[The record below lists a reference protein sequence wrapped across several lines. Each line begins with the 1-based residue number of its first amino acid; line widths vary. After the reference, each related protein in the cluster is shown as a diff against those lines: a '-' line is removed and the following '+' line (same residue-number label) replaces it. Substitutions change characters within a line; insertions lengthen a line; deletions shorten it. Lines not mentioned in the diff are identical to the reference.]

1 MLRSLVVVLLLA
13 ASVGGAQTRFD
24 RWALVLDDPPAIEQA
39 AKAAGPAR
47 RAAAADEAVRIRAA
61 QQQLRD
67 VLRDRG
73 VAVLGATQWILNAVY
88 VRAPRQEALALAK
101 LPGVARVVRMLP
113 VKLAMDRAL
122 ELVFAQQAWNVVGGM
137 GQAGAGVKIGILDT
151 GIDHTHPAFQ
161 DSSLT
166 PPPGFPKGETA
177 YTNNK
182 IIVARSYV
190 DMLVWADRPDLSR
203 PDDTTPRDRVGH
215 GTAVAMVAA
224 GGRTTGP
231 AATVSGV
238 APRAFL
244 GNYKIFGS
252 PGVNDVTFDDV
263 IARALEDAVIDGMDI
278 AVLPVGRGAEW
289 APGDRGAACQ
299 KPGQEACDLRTAAV
313 ENAIASGLAVVVP
326 AGNDGDLSGTGSK
339 FPALNSINTPG
350 TAPSAITVGATTN
363 SHLFYNSVKVTGSDV
378 PANLQSIPALFGDG
392 PRPSGPVIA
401 PLKDVAQAEPP
412 ANAKAC
418 SPVGAGTL
426 TGAIAIVDRGD
437 CAFATKVNNI
447 QKGGAV
453 GVIVVETGSDF
464 IFPMIGLVG
473 TAIPAVMIGKT
484 DGENLRN
491 FLAGHPGRQASLDPR
506 LEPRDV
512 IAGDIAYFSS
522 RGPSIGGN
530 LIKPEVAAAGID
542 LYMATQDYDPNSDMW
557 DSSRFTAAR
566 GTSFA
571 APMVAGTAALALQQ
585 RPDLTPAQLKSAVV
599 NTATPRSQLAD
610 FDQNGTQVP
619 VSVTAA
625 GAGLVNAENAAKTTV
640 TVTPATVSLGAVTGD
655 LPVRALTVTNHGP
668 DAVALTLSVQPPDP
682 RLTLS
687 ATALNLAPGASA
699 QVTVTLAGVPPP
711 GRYEGDIVITGGPVD
726 LRVPFLYLRSDGV
739 PHNLVPLSGIDFVG
753 NVNEWVDGRNFN
765 LNVKIVDRYG
775 VPVPDVPVLFRA
787 TIGGGVIEEA
797 TPATD
802 ALGIAAATAT
812 IGPTPGEQEFSVEI
826 DGQPE
831 TRIFFRGR
839 AKLRPAINTNGIVN
853 AADGSIGNGLAPGS
867 YISIFG
873 ANLSDASRV
882 FNTPYLPLSLA
893 GVSVSFDRV
902 DARGSYPGRLHFVSG
917 NQINV
922 QIPWEVQGRN
932 SVLVK
937 VSTGP
942 LTESA
947 LYTLPL
953 NKYSPAFFEIPD
965 LGGTGRQLVAALDEA
980 YQVVS
985 STNPVQRGRV
995 VQLFANGLGPV
1006 TNTPP
1011 SGEVSPA
1018 NPLSETTE
1026 TPVVTIGGQNAPVQ
1040 FSGLAPGNVGLY
1052 QVNVVVPEGLSAG
1065 LHEVVLTI
1073 GGIDAKPVLLYVK
1086 E

>member
-1 MLRSLVVVLLLA
+1 MLRRLIAVLLLA
-13 ASVGGAQTRFD
+13 APIVGAQSRFD
-24 RWALVLDDPPAIEQA
+24 RWALVLEDPPAVEQA

-47 RAAAADEAVRIRAA
+47 RAAAAEGLTRIRAV
-61 QQQLRD
+61 QQRLTGMLRE
-67 VLRDRG
+67 RG
-73 VAVLGATQWILNAVY
+73 VTVLGANQYILNAVY
-88 VRAPRQEALALAK
+88 VRATREQAQKLAA
-101 LPGVARVVRMLP
+101 LPGVARVVRMMP

-122 ELVFAQQAWNVVGGM
+122 DIVRAQQAWSQVGGFDN
-137 GQAGAGVKIGILDT
+137 AGAGVKIGILDT

-161 DSSLT
+161 DSSLQ
-166 PPPGFPKGETA
+166 PPPGFPKGETD

-224 GGRTTGP
+224 GVRTTGP

-238 APRAFL
+238 APKAFL

-263 IARALEDAVIDGMDI
+263 IAQALEDAVLDGMDI

-289 APGDRGAACQ
+289 APGDRGGACQ
-299 KPGQEACDLRTAAV
+299 KPGQEACDLRTQAV
-313 ENAIASGLAVVVP
+313 ENAVASGLTVVVP

-339 FPALNSINTPG
+339 YPALNSINTPG

-363 SHLFYNSVKVTGSDV
+363 SHIFFNSVKVTGGGV

-392 PRPSGPVIA
+392 ARPPGPLTA
-401 PLKDVAQAEPP
+401 PLKDVAQTEPP

-453 GVIVVETGSDF
+453 GVIVVRTDSDV
-464 IFPMIGLVG
+464 IFPMTGLVDTG
-473 TAIPAVMIGKT
+473 IPAVMIGKT
-484 DGENLRN
+484 DGANLRN
-491 FLAGHPGRQASLDPR
+491 FLAQNPGRQATLDPK
-506 LEPRDV
+506 LEPRD
-512 IAGDIAYFSS
+512 AFADDIAYFSS
-522 RGPSIGGN
+522 RGPSIGGS
-530 LIKPEVAAAGID
+530 LVKPEVVAVGTD

-557 DSSRFTAAR
+557 DASRYTAAQ

-571 APMVAGTAALALQQ
+571 TPMVAGAAALVLQQ
-585 RPDLTPAQLKSAVV
+585 HPDFNPAQVKSAVV

-610 FDQNGTQVP
+610 FDENGTQVP

-625 GAGLVNAENAAKTTV
+625 GAGRLNAENAAKARI
-640 TVTPATVSLGAVTGD
+640 TVTPATISLGVVTD
-655 LPVRALTVTNHGP
+655 SLPVQALTITNHGN
-668 DAVALTLSVQPPDP
+668 DAVALTLNVEPADP

-687 ATALNLAPGASA
+687 ATALNLGPGASA
-699 QVTVTLAGVPPP
+699 QVTVTLTEVPPP
-711 GRYEGDIVITGGPVD
+711 GRYEGDVVITGGPVP

-739 PHNLVPLSGIDFVG
+739 PYNLIPLSGVDFVG
-753 NVNEWVDGRNFN
+753 NVGEWVDGRDFN
-765 LNVKIVDRYG
+765 LNVKVVDRYG
-775 VPVPDVPVLFRA
+775 APVPDVPVLFRA
-787 TIGGGVIEEA
+787 TIGGGAIEEA
-797 TPATD
+797 TGTTD
-802 ALGIAAATAT
+802 RLGIAAATAT

-853 AADGSIGNGLAPGS
+853 AADGSLGDGLAPGS
-867 YISIFG
+867 YISIYG
-873 ANLSDASRV
+873 SNLSDALRV

-902 DARGSYPGRLHFVSG
+902 DGRGSYPGRLHFVSE

-922 QIPWEVQGRN
+922 QIPWEVQGRT
-932 SVLVK
+932 SVWVK

-947 LYTLPL
+947 LYKLPL
-953 NKYSPAFFEIPD
+953 SNYSPAFFEIPD
-965 LGGTGRQLVAALDEA
+965 LGGTGRQLVAALDEGFK
-980 YQVVS
+980 VVS
-985 STNPVQRGRV
+985 STNPVRRGHV

-1026 TPVVTIGGQNAPVQ
+1026 RPTVTIGGWDASVQ

-1052 QVNVVVPEGLSAG
+1052 QVNVVVPDGLSPG
-1065 LHEVVLTI
+1065 LYDVVLTI
-1073 GGIDAKPVLLYVK
+1073 GGVETKPVLLYVG